1 MNELERWKLK
11 TVRVKIKY
19 ILINLTRILSLDVG
33 FLVPKINKKPAI
45 GDG

>member
-33 FLVPKINKKPAI
+33 FLVSKINKKTRHW
-45 GDG
+45 